1 MCYIE
6 IWMSLF
12 SHMLYEEEKR
22 KHHYC
27 SSYSFYASLS
37 DLSESFILNNLMGIS
52 QMPMD
57 GRSCNATAFTHE
69 MCIISL
75 TNPPIWFL
83 FVNLTGWKKKSVSTP
98 EGNNYQQ
105 QAKWVPGQ
113 KAALVVGRG
122 YTENAPRELSPSVN
136 SWRAYLGNISKCE
149 VFNIALFFLSN

>member
-6 IWMSLF
+6 IWMSLC

-52 QMPMD
+52 QIPMV

-69 MCIISL
+69 MCVLSL
-75 TNPPIWFL
+75 TKPPIWFL
-83 FVNLTGWKKKSVSTP
+83 FVNLTGLKKKSVSTP
-98 EGNNYQQ
+98 EGNNCQQ
-105 QAKWVPGQ
+105 QAKWMPGQ
-113 KAALVVGRG
+113 KAGESRKFTLWDGLVVGRG

-136 SWRAYLGNISKCE
+136 SN
-149 VFNIALFFLSN
+149 VHT